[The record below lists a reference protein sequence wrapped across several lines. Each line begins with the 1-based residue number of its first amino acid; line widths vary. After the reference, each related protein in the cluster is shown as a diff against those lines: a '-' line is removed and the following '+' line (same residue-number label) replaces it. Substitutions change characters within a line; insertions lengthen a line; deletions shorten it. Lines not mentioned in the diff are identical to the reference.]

1 VRRLRF
7 LLGSFLVALLLLGAL
22 EGVLRLA
29 RFHREA
35 SPVVIR
41 FGYPDPREI
50 VDLFQ
55 PDPRLFWTFRPGTVF
70 DAESPVPINA
80 GGFRGRMPA
89 DPRPAGLLR
98 VAVMG
103 DSVAFGAVASW
114 PELLEEDLAT
124 ALAERPAE
132 VLNFGVPGYTV
143 VQGLRQYEDR
153 VGGLAPDVVIIAYGW
168 NDHWLAHG
176 DLPDAERRFPS
187 RRMATLASHLTRLR
201 VVQALHALLPSPA
214 ESAAP
219 RVNERAVRR
228 VSPEVFRRSLDTFVE
243 QVRAAGARPVVV
255 TLPSALTLDAFPPY
269 LLDMGF
275 TSSPEAAMADHRL
288 YAGLAAQAA
297 GVAGVAFVDLQPVL
311 SFPEG
316 APNTDLFSPDRI
328 HPTPEGQR
336 LIAAALAPVIV
347 GLLDD
352 DARVAPAA
360 TGHPAPPRS
369 GSETRP

>member
-7 LLGSFLVALLLLGAL
+7 LLGSFLAALLLLGAL
-22 EGVLRLA
+22 EGGLRLA
-29 RFHREA
+29 GFHREV

-50 VDLFQ
+50 VDLFR

-70 DAESPVPINA
+70 DAEGPVPINA

-103 DSVAFGAVASW
+103 DSVAFGAAASW
-114 PELLEEDLAT
+114 PEFLEEDLAT
-124 ALAERPAE
+124 ALPGRPVE

-143 VQGLRQYEDR
+143 IQGLRQYEDHA
-153 VGGLAPDVVIIAYGW
+153 GGLAPDVVIVAYGW

-176 DLPDAERRFPS
+176 DLPDAERSFPS
-187 RRMATLASHLTRLR
+187 RRMATLASLLTRLR

-214 ESAAP
+214 KTAP
-219 RVNERAVRR
+219 SVAGDAVRR
-228 VSPEVFRRSLDTFVE
+228 VSPEVFRRSLDTFIA
-243 QVRAAGARPVVV
+243 QARATGARPVVV
-255 TLPSALTLDAFPPY
+255 TLPSVLTPEAFPPY

-275 TSSPEAAMADHRL
+275 TSSPEAASADHRL
-288 YAGLAAQAA
+288 YARLAAEAA
-297 GVAGVAFVDLQPVL
+297 GEAGAAFVDLQPVL
-311 SFPEG
+311 SSPEG
-316 APNTDLFSPDRI
+316 APDPDLFSTDRI

-336 LIAAALAPVIV
+336 LIAAALAPVII

-352 DARVAPAA
+352 ESRAADAA

-369 GSETRP
+369 GSGTRP